1 MSIGIRVAK
10 IRLLDTRQSF
20 RLGAEHRLE
29 PDEWPELATHR
40 FCLPQ
45 TEPVDHLIASAPYV
59 RNPRIDYLDPSTI
72 EIREET
78 SARPNDGG
86 IISAPREKCLGT
98 STARGDLRLLHNSI
112 RSPSSATS
120 TPLNARGALR
130 DRCVSTTRR
139 ALIPPPQRGQRR
151 ISMSKTRLSSAA
163 QSSLEGRWIDAAFVV
178 GPPSGSGS

>member
-59 RNPRIDYLDPSTI
+59 RNPQIDY
-72 EIREET
+72 
-78 SARPNDGG
+78 
-86 IISAPREKCLGT
+86 PREKCLGT

>member
-59 RNPRIDYLDPSTI
+59 DYLDPSTEYAI
-72 EIREET
+72 
-78 SARPNDGG
+78 P
-86 IISAPREKCLGT
+86 ISKTLW
-98 STARGDLRLLHNSI
+98 SH
-112 RSPSSATS
+112 SSAYAKEACTNDHRRCDKLPTS
-120 TPLNARGALR
+120 RLTGHQTSYCLLAIAR
-130 DRCVSTTRR
+130 
-139 ALIPPPQRGQRR
+139 
-151 ISMSKTRLSSAA
+151 
-163 QSSLEGRWIDAAFVV
+163 
-178 GPPSGSGS
+178 

>member
-20 RLGAEHRLE
+20 GLGAEHRLE

-59 RNPRIDYLDPSTI
+59 RNPRID
-72 EIREET
+72 
-78 SARPNDGG
+78 
-86 IISAPREKCLGT
+86 APREKCLGT
-98 STARGDLRLLHNSI
+98 STARGDLRLPHNSI

-130 DRCVSTTRR
+130 DPADGCASTTRR
-139 ALIPPPQRGQRR
+139 ALQPGLRRAMSSTLPSAAPPPRGSERVLACPDAVPIRTSHLRCQRR
-151 ISMSKTRLSSAA
+151 WRTRLA
-163 QSSLEGRWIDAAFVV
+163 GVN
-178 GPPSGSGS
+178 

>member
-59 RNPRIDYLDPSTI
+59 RNPRID
-72 EIREET
+72 
-78 SARPNDGG
+78 
-86 IISAPREKCLGT
+86 APREKCLRT
-98 STARGDLRLLHNSI
+98 STARGNLRLPHNSI

-130 DRCVSTTRR
+130 DPIRQVREHYPASAPAWPRASDVFHAPISCTTSSRVR
-139 ALIPPPQRGQRR
+139 ASAR
-151 ISMSKTRLSSAA
+151 MS
-163 QSSLEGRWIDAAFVV
+163 
-178 GPPSGSGS
+178 

>member
-10 IRLLDTRQSF
+10 LRLLDTRQSF

-59 RNPRIDYLDPSTI
+59 RNPRID
-72 EIREET
+72 
-78 SARPNDGG
+78 
-86 IISAPREKCLGT
+86 APREKCLGS
-98 STARGDLRLLHNSI
+98 STARGNLRLPHNSI

-120 TPLNARGALR
+120 TPLNARAALGDPA
-130 DRCVSTTRR
+130 DRCVSTTRGALQPGLRR
-139 ALIPPPQRGQRR
+139 AMSSTLKCQTCAGFSSKRNRGFIHRGGQRTP
-151 ISMSKTRLSSAA
+151 SKLLPAPGIQRRPAEPSVPG
-163 QSSLEGRWIDAAFVV
+163 QS
-178 GPPSGSGS
+178 

>member
-59 RNPRIDYLDPSTI
+59 SYLDPSTEYAI
-72 EIREET
+72 PVSKT
-78 SARPNDGG
+78 LS
-86 IISAPREKCLGT
+86 C
-98 STARGDLRLLHNSI
+98 H
-112 RSPSSATS
+112 SSALYRRGKIALGS
-120 TPLNARGALR
+120 TCRNI
-130 DRCVSTTRR
+130 VSPVCRT
-139 ALIPPPQRGQRR
+139 LP
-151 ISMSKTRLSSAA
+151 
-163 QSSLEGRWIDAAFVV
+163 
-178 GPPSGSGS
+178 

>member
-10 IRLLDTRQSF
+10 LRLLDTRQSF

-59 RNPRIDYLDPSTI
+59 WNPRID
-72 EIREET
+72 
-78 SARPNDGG
+78 
-86 IISAPREKCLGT
+86 APREKCLGT
-98 STARGDLRLLHNSI
+98 STARGNLRLPHNSI

-120 TPLNARGALR
+120 IPLNARGALR
-130 DRCVSTTRR
+130 DPAREHYPASAPAWPQASDVFHAPISCTTSSR
-139 ALIPPPQRGQRR
+139 ARASAR
-151 ISMSKTRLSSAA
+151 MS
-163 QSSLEGRWIDAAFVV
+163 
-178 GPPSGSGS
+178 

>member
-59 RNPRIDYLDPSTI
+59 RNPRID
-72 EIREET
+72 
-78 SARPNDGG
+78 
-86 IISAPREKCLGT
+86 APREKCLGS
-98 STARGDLRLLHNSI
+98 STARGNLRLPHNSI
-112 RSPSSATS
+112 RSPSSAIS
-120 TPLNARGALR
+120 TPLNALGALR
-130 DRCVSTTRR
+130 DPAGRCVSTTRR
-139 ALIPPPQRGQRR
+139 ALQPGLRR
-151 ISMSKTRLSSAA
+151 AMSSTLPSAA
-163 QSSLEGRWIDAAFVV
+163 APPRGSERVLACPDAV
-178 GPPSGSGS
+178 P

>member
-29 PDEWPELATHR
+29 PDEWPELAKHR

-59 RNPRIDYLDPSTI
+59 RNPRIDYLDSSTI

-78 SARPNDGG
+78 SASPNDDR

-98 STARGDLRLLHNSI
+98 STARGNLRLPHNSI

-120 TPLNARGALR
+120 TPLNARRGRRNDGNAPHDPPLSSADSKHALLQLSHSSGSVGR
-130 DRCVSTTRR
+130 
-139 ALIPPPQRGQRR
+139 IRR
-151 ISMSKTRLSSAA
+151 ISPRSDVFRSL
-163 QSSLEGRWIDAAFVV
+163 QS
-178 GPPSGSGS
+178 